1 MVQNVLIVC
10 IGNIC
15 RSPMA
20 AAMLK
25 NALGEQS
32 DVSLGSAGL
41 GAMVGHPADDHAIAL
56 MHERGL
62 DISDHRARQLEPALI
77 KAADLVL
84 VMESGHRQRISELEP
99 ATRGKVY
106 RLCEWT
112 DEDVPD
118 PYKQPRAAFEEALV
132 LIEKG
137 VRDWAEKINIQA
149 G

>member
-1 MVQNVLIVC
+1 MVRDVLVVC
-10 IGNIC
+10 VGNIC

-32 DVSLGSAGL
+32 GVNLGSAGL

-56 MHERGL
+56 MAGRGL
-62 DISDHRARQLEPALI
+62 DITGHRARQLEPALI

-84 VMESGHRQRISELEP
+84 VMESGHRQLISELEP

-106 RLCEWT
+106 RLCEWS

-118 PYKQPRAAFEEALV
+118 PYRQSRAAFEEALA
-132 LIEKG
+132 LIEQG
-137 VRDWAEKINIQA
+137 VRDWAEKIKIQA

>member
-1 MVQNVLIVC
+1 
-10 IGNIC
+10 
-15 RSPMA
+15 MA

-32 DVSLGSAGL
+32 GVSLGSAGL

-56 MHERGL
+56 RAERGL
-62 DISDHRARQLEPALI
+62 DITDHRARQLEPALI

-84 VMESGHRQRISELEP
+84 VMESGHRQLISELEP

-112 DEDVPD
+112 DEDAPD
-118 PYKQPRAAFEEALV
+118 PYRQPRAAFEDALV
-132 LIEKG
+132 MIEKG

>member
-1 MVQNVLIVC
+1 
-10 IGNIC
+10 
-15 RSPMA
+15 MA

-32 DVSLGSAGL
+32 TVNLGSAGL
-41 GAMVGHPADDHAIAL
+41 GALVGHPADDHAIAL
-56 MHERGL
+56 MGERGL
-62 DISDHRARQLEPALI
+62 DISGHQARQLEPALV

-84 VMESGHRQRISELEP
+84 VMESGHRQLISELEP

-106 RLCEWT
+106 RLCEWS

-118 PYKQPRAAFEEALV
+118 PYRQPRAAFEEALV
-132 LIEKG
+132 FIEQG
-137 VRDWAEKINIQA
+137 VRDWAEKIKIQA